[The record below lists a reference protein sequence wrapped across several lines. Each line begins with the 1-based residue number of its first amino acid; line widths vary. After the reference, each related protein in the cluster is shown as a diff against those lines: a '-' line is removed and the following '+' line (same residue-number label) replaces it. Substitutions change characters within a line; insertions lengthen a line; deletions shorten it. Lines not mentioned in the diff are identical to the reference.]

1 VRSKENLRWLKY
13 IIIPISG
20 VMETKLDELIAEKNI
35 TIHNDFVHMD
45 ANLNYTADP
54 CGNIP
59 NKYSCP

>member
-1 VRSKENLRWLKY
+1 
-13 IIIPISG
+13 
-20 VMETKLDELIAEKNI
+20 METQLEELVAHENI

-59 NKYSCP
+59 NNCSWP